1 MLTPGDQIRLVV
13 RIRETASHPVGS
25 LVAVSVM
32 GPVIAIPAGSFSSRG
47 TRRVTGQQ
55 NARALID
62 VSSLPRQGLA
72 MTRAHHA
79 IGASEDLETLPGGSR
94 RRLRRSRAF
103 VAAVAGLG
111 TALAIGGC
119 AASTGPRAVA
129 PTSPASSTG
138 ASSAAGASSGAVVN
152 APDPNAPEV
161 VAAGDI
167 PDNQVFL
174 PVTPVG
180 ASFTASVPQGWVQSR
195 DGAATVF
202 TDKFNS
208 VRLEVRPLAAAPDV
222 ASVRS
227 QDVPSLQASAPGFA
241 LGDVQ
246 AVGRTAGSAVLM
258 TYTATS
264 PTNAVTG
271 KSVTEAV
278 ERYVFWRGG
287 QEAIL
292 TLSGPKGSDNVDP
305 WRKVTDSFRWQP

>member
-1 MLTPGDQIRLVV
+1 
-13 RIRETASHPVGS
+13 
-25 LVAVSVM
+25 
-32 GPVIAIPAGSFSSRG
+32 
-47 TRRVTGQQ
+47 
-55 NARALID
+55 
-62 VSSLPRQGLA
+62 
-72 MTRAHHA
+72 MTRTHHA
-79 IGASEDLETLPGGSR
+79 IAASEDVEAPLGGR
-94 RRLRRSRAF
+94 RRQLQRNRAVF
-103 VAAVAGLG
+103 AAVAGLG
-111 TALAIGGC
+111 TALVVGGC
-119 AASTGPRAVA
+119 AASTGPGAAVQTSSVS
-129 PTSPASSTG
+129 PTES
-138 ASSAAGASSGAVVN
+138 SSAAVAN

-167 PDNQVFL
+167 SDNQVFV
-174 PVTPVG
+174 PVTPAG
-180 ASFTASVPQGWVQSR
+180 APFTVSVPQGWVQSR

-208 VRLEVRPLAAAPDV
+208 VRLESRPLAAAPDV
-222 ASVRS
+222 VSVRAE
-227 QDVPSLQASAPGFA
+227 DVAALQTSAPGFA

-246 AVGRTAGSAVLM
+246 VVQRTAGSTVLM

-287 QEAIL
+287 QEAVL